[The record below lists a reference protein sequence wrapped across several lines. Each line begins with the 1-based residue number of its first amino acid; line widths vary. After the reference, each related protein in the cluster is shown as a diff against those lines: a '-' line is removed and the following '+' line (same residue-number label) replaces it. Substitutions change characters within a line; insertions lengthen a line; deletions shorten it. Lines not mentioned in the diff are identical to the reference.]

1 MWSYIFFFIHLNGTK
16 VNDYTA
22 LEMYVYKL
30 VSISD
35 DVRLQTGEW
44 AVYKLVSIP
53 DNVRLLT
60 GENGVYT
67 LVSIPD
73 DVLYKLVNMEFI
85 RW

>member
-1 MWSYIFFFIHLNGTK
+1 MVLHLLLHPSQRHQGQRLHSTG
-16 VNDYTA
+16 
-22 LEMYVYKL
+22 
-30 VSISD
+30 

>member
-1 MWSYIFFFIHLNGTK
+1 M
-16 VNDYTA
+16 
-22 LEMYVYKL
+22 MYVYKL
-30 VSISD
+30 VSG
-35 DVRLQTGEW
+35 Q
-44 AVYKLVSIP
+44 LVSIP